1 MLAVLEFLK
10 SVFSGNFSQAPSF
23 RLFNHPML
31 CRLGR
36 RISSR
41 FHRIS
46 VVALRILSM
55 IPRIL
60 ASFRRISVVLSRILS
75 MVLRILSIRPRIAIA
90 IRRILTV
97 VRCRI
102 EPILTES

>member
-31 CRLGR
+31 CRLGC

-41 FHRIS
+41 FHRVS

-60 ASFRRISVVLSRILS
+60 ASFRRISVVLS
-75 MVLRILSIRPRIAIA
+75 MGLRILSIRPRIAIA